1 MRSIGCGH
9 AAAKR
14 FCGLMNM
21 PTPPRPTPY
30 ARHNKELLKAVKQVS
45 METMASAAKEL
56 HDLKPDFKDGL
67 VKCGV
72 SCDGIWQRR
81 GFASLN
87 GCVSAI
93 SIDTGKVLDVEAL
106 SKVCKTCKLHEDDK
120 NTPQNSAWKQD
131 HQDTCK
137 ANYKGSAPAMEQ
149 EGASRIFKCSMDS
162 HKLVYDE
169 YGRKKKR
176 GDQDAEKEGETY
188 ACGSFLLVIIC
199 CRDELYIFT

>member
-1 MRSIGCGH
+1 MTILSSVFNILPCKEYNECSLILSEKDSKRKGCAPHLQLLCCSCGWKKEFFNSSKVSRYFDVNRRFVYALRSIGCGH

-45 METMASAAKEL
+45 METMASAAKDL

-72 SCDGIWQRR
+72 SCDDTWQRR

-87 GCVSAI
+87 GCVSGAI

-106 SKVCKTCKLHEDDK
+106 SKV
-120 NTPQNSAWKQD
+120 
-131 HQDTCK
+131 
-137 ANYKGSAPAMEQ
+137 
-149 EGASRIFKCSMDS
+149 
-162 HKLVYDE
+162 
-169 YGRKKKR
+169 
-176 GDQDAEKEGETY
+176 
-188 ACGSFLLVIIC
+188 
-199 CRDELYIFT
+199 

>member
-1 MRSIGCGH
+1 
-9 AAAKR
+9 
-14 FCGLMNM
+14 M

-169 YGRKKKR
+169 YGRKKKK

-188 ACGSFLLVIIC
+188 ACGSF
-199 CRDELYIFT
+199 